1 MNVISL
7 LVIIFIF
14 ISIIIFKNNSF
25 YFISGLFLNIVIF
38 IGYLIAISLH
48 ISVYLVTFVS
58 FLLMT
63 IVILYWINGR
73 NAKTKLAFICVIFFL
88 VTFTIVSLPLITAI
102 KTQGFSAE
110 D

>member
-1 MNVISL
+1 MNAISL

-25 YFISGLFLNIVIF
+25 RVISGLFLNIVIF

-58 FLLMT
+58 FSTKQLC
-63 IVILYWINGR
+63 IVILYSINGR

-88 VTFTIVSLPLITAI
+88 ITFHYCVTTINHCS
-102 KTQGFSAE
+102 
-110 D
+110 

>member
-25 YFISGLFLNIVIF
+25 LLYFRIIFEYSHF

-63 IVILYWINGR
+63 IVI
-73 NAKTKLAFICVIFFL
+73 FI
-88 VTFTIVSLPLITAI
+88 
-102 KTQGFSAE
+102 G
-110 D
+110 